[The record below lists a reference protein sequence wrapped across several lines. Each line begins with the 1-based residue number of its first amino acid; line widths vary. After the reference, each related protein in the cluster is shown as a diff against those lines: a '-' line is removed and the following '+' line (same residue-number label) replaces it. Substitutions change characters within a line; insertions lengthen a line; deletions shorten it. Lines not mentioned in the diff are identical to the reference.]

1 MLYFSRFLIIS
12 ILISLTTSNLL
23 AKLTGQEKIDSLS
36 AELPNAKQDTNYVKL
51 LKDLSFALYGTNPD
65 KGIEYGLLALELAK
79 KLEWNK
85 GIADSYNSLGV
96 NYYNQSDYPKA
107 LEFYHKSLKIN
118 EELGN
123 KRGIAR
129 NLGNI
134 GIIYNYQSDYPKAL
148 EYSHKALKIY
158 EELGNKSGIAR
169 NLGNIGNI
177 YIYQSNYPK
186 ALEYYHKSLK
196 INEELGNKRGIAHIL
211 GNIGN
216 IYFYQSDY
224 PKALEYYNKALKINE
239 EFGNKNGIA
248 HNLGNIGGLYKS
260 LSQDSVL
267 SKLSESTEL
276 VSLNKYINLN
286 RGIEFLHKSINLFEE
301 IGELDYKSKYFK
313 ILSEAYKEKGN
324 YKKWGEY
331 LEEFIIA
338 KDSVFN
344 EAKTKDIGKLEVE
357 RDQLIKEQKE
367 AEAKRLE
374 EEKARERAKAI
385 SYRNNMQY
393 LSIAVLI
400 LLLGVIMMLN
410 GKIQMSEWVARGLV
424 FITFILFFEFILV
437 VIDPITDEYSEGEPF
452 IKLGINLILAF
463 VLYPMHQFFNRKVT
477 RTIIKRGGGTAIE
490 KIIAEFKANKDKFK

>member
-177 YIYQSNYPK
+177 Y
-186 ALEYYHKSLK
+186 
-196 INEELGNKRGIAHIL
+196 
-211 GNIGN
+211 
-216 IYFYQSDY
+216 FYQSDY
-224 PKALEYYNKALKINE
+224 PKALEYYHKALKINE